1 MHDAMFFQKYGICG
15 KKCSDCTYPDIVY
28 LNKTKIAN
36 HTFFRGP
43 EKLSVFINQ
52 VIVFPLV
59 FQEVGFQ
66 SIHQLKGTLNNLG
79 I

>member
-43 EKLSVFINQ
+43 EKLSVFIN
-52 VIVFPLV
+52 
-59 FQEVGFQ
+59 
-66 SIHQLKGTLNNLG
+66 
-79 I
+79 